1 MKRSSLFHNNSSF
14 TAPVFNQLSPNFKK
28 IATSLNF
35 SIRIW
40 INTADAMVRG
50 IKDGFFIDYSRC
62 FGCNQCTIACMQWHD
77 IPPGPVKWMRVYRCE
92 TGNFTKYKV

>member
-28 IATSLNF
+28 ITTSLNF

-40 INTADAMVRG
+40 INTADAKVRG
-50 IKDGFFIDYSRC
+50 IKEGDGVMAYNDRGKVVMRANVTSRV
-62 FGCNQCTIACMQWHD
+62 M
-77 IPPGPVKWMRVYRCE
+77 PGIIVIRQS
-92 TGNFTKYKV
+92 NL